1 LQLDPTRAV
10 AQFRLGTIYRQMG
23 RTGDA
28 KHELEEYQK
37 YKEIKEKLLEIY
49 HESRLSF
56 AGTRPS
62 PSLTP

>member
-1 LQLDPTRAV
+1 
-10 AQFRLGTIYRQMG
+10 MG

-49 HESRLSF
+49 HDMRMEPAQKESEDTDPR
-56 AGTRPS
+56 R
-62 PSLTP
+62 